1 MNHRNW
7 DFPSTDFINKFSLS
21 YQEWFLIRKL
31 DIQNKGIFCAYLQG
45 IQSFFWNIIVVYQTD
60 ETQKVKSHHILLYK
74 TRSEKGSINHDFA
87 DISRVAFNDF
97 GRHHRSCVRQHILIQ
112 HSAQCFFFSFLSPHK
127 PPCAHWD
134 YCY

>member
-1 MNHRNW
+1 M
-7 DFPSTDFINKFSLS
+7 
-21 YQEWFLIRKL
+21 IRKL

-45 IQSFFWNIIVVYQTD
+45 IQRFFLKHYCCVSDRTYQTD

-112 HSAQCFFFSFLSPHK
+112 HSAQCFFFFFIPSQTPLCTLRLFLLNVSKKKSPLNH
-127 PPCAHWD
+127 
-134 YCY
+134 